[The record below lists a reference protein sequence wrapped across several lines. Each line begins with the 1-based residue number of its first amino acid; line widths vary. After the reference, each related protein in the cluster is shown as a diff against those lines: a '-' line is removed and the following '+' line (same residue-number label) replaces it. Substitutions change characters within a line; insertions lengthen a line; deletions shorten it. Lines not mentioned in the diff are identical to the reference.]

1 MMSETKNQKVTIG
14 ETKMKQSRV
23 APAATVAIRI
33 RHKTKAKLE
42 QLLRKANKDRSGR
55 KVKADDLICVG
66 LELVTDQHVAEIC
79 DKMLSNKDR
88 IEMLF
93 KAFSKE
99 RRGTTRE
106 EFLGA
111 LLNGELTQ

>member
-1 MMSETKNQKVTIG
+1 MMSETKNQKMNIG
-14 ETKMKQSRV
+14 DSKVKQSRV

-33 RHKTKAKLE
+33 RDKTKARLE
-42 QLLRKANKDRSGR
+42 QLLRQANKDRSGR